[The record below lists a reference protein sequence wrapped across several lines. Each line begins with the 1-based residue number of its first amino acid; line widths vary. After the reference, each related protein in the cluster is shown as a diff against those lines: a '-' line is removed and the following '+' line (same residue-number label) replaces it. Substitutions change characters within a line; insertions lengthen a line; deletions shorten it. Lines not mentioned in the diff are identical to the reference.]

1 MQQKGN
7 RGQWQ
12 KKKKKKLSKRKRDFP
27 DGSVVKNPPANA
39 GDTSSI
45 PDLGKTHMLQSNQAH
60 GGQLLS
66 QCAGAQGPQLLSG
79 SIAAAEAHTLRA
91 GALQQKQFGA
101 HGHGR
106 GAPAH
111 RGQRNPHQ

>member
-12 KKKKKKLSKRKRDFP
+12 KKKKKKVVEKETGLP

-39 GDTSSI
+39 GGTSSI

-111 RGQRNPHQ
+111 RSQRNPHQ